1 VLVPLRMTIAA
12 VKAAA
17 VTSKI
22 CFFMAGPH
30 VVSEFTIF
38 ILHPK
43 DGADSDA
50 HH

>member
-1 VLVPLRMTIAA
+1 
-12 VKAAA
+12 
-17 VTSKI
+17 
-22 CFFMAGPH
+22 MAGPH

-43 DGADSDA
+43 DGAGSDA